1 MRVRTQAICLR
12 TTDYSDTS
20 QVLAFLT
27 REMGLVRVIAK
38 GIKRS
43 TKTRPGQALDLFC
56 EGELLYS
63 PARSGGLGTLA
74 EFAETESRTTLRGE
88 VARINAG
95 LYLIEVAGAMLAMED
110 PHPEVFDL
118 LHNALAR
125 LGQADSPIPAVVA
138 YFQWR
143 FLRNVGLLG
152 DLSVCVAC
160 SEPMAACA
168 QAGPMWFSA
177 TQGGLVCDR
186 CAGVGGERIGLTPDA
201 MSALTALH
209 AAEAGRRASLPDEQA
224 HAVNRVLSYFIACQ
238 LGRSLRMTRH
248 VVASPAGR

>member
-1 MRVRTQAICLR
+1 MRARTQAICLR

-20 QVLAFLT
+20 QVLAFFT
-27 REMGLVRVIAK
+27 REAGLVRVIAK
-38 GIKRS
+38 GIKRV
-43 TKTRPGQALDLFC
+43 TKTRPGQTIDLFC

-63 PARSGGLGTLA
+63 PARSGGLGTLV
-74 EFAETESRTTLRGE
+74 EFAETESRTTLRAE
-88 VARINAG
+88 VVRINAG
-95 LYLIEVAGAMLAMED
+95 LYIIEVVGAMLAMED

-125 LGQADSPIPAVVA
+125 LGQADAPIPAVVA

-160 SEPMAACA
+160 GEPVESLARSGA
-168 QAGPMWFSA
+168 MWFSA
-177 TQGGLVCDR
+177 TQGGLICDR
-186 CAGVGGERIGLTPDA
+186 CAGEGGERVGLTPAA
-201 MSALTALH
+201 MAALTVLH

-224 HAVNRVLSYFIACQ
+224 HAVNQVLSYFIACQ
-238 LGRSLRMTRH
+238 LGKPLRMAGH
-248 VVASPAGR
+248 VVTSQAGR